1 MADSTTAPN
10 VHFTDSPNYSGD
22 TVLRLNIA
30 LIVCTS
36 TIVWTRLYV
45 RAFVAKA
52 FGLDDALA
60 LLAWGAV
67 TTLSA
72 LDIRLVQ
79 YGSGA
84 HLEFIPREDFEI
96 WFEGIVTNG
105 LIYLVGTGL
114 MRLSIV
120 AFLPR
125 LSQHRI
131 YVMLTYITGSLV
143 IAQTIGCLVYRL
155 TQCSPVTCVMNTY
168 GNRLSSPERLL
179 APQPPELN
187 DGSASDFRARPRL
200 CPDGVA
206 HLGHLHEDAVV
217 QEVFQLICVFS
228 EGFFVVASRT
238 QPIATTKMQ
247 QFLEDPTFNMS
258 TIGIW
263 TDLEGHVG
271 LWVASFPALQPLIR
285 MVSFRLDFR
294 SKLQSYG
301 HKGQYNNGNDGGCS
315 NGDAWPSAP
324 RSKSRYAGGG
334 SGVKAADS
342 NSERGLVSS
351 DGEIEGGGLEM
362 GSLKTAASRTREE
375 VGVDVRVD
383 KVKAHADHSTRP
395 STRVSK
401 SWVSL

>member
-1 MADSTTAPN
+1 MTDSTTAPK
-10 VHFTDSPNYSGD
+10 VHFMDSPNYSGD

-36 TIVWTRLYV
+36 AIVWTRLYV

-52 FGLDDALA
+52 LVLGDAVA

-84 HLEFIPREDFEI
+84 HLEFIPKEDFAI

-105 LIYLVGTGL
+105 LIYLIGTGL

-125 LSQHRI
+125 LSQDRI
-131 YVMLTYITGSLV
+131 YVMLTYITGSLI
-143 IAQTIGCLVYRL
+143 IAQSIGCVVYRL
-155 TQCSPVTCVMNTY
+155 TQCSPITHLRKPPFFPGKNCVPPSHQNSMMAAHQIS
-168 GNRLSSPERLL
+168 GL
-179 APQPPELN
+179 AL
-187 DGSASDFRARPRL
+187 DFSLMGLPIWVIYTRMLWSRR
-200 CPDGVA
+200 
-206 HLGHLHEDAVV
+206 
-217 QEVFQLICVFS
+217 VFQLICVFS
-228 EGFFVVASRT
+228 VGFFVVAIGCVRL
-238 QPIATTKMQ
+238 AMMKMQ

-285 MVSFRLDFR
+285 MVSFRLGFR

-301 HKGQYNNGNDGGCS
+301 HKGQYNNGNDGGRS
-315 NGDAWPSAP
+315 NGDAWPSAL
-324 RSKSRYAGGG
+324 RSKSRYTGGG

-342 NSERGLVSS
+342 NSERGLFSS
-351 DGEIEGGGLEM
+351 DGEIEGGGVELNSLE
-362 GSLKTAASRTREE
+362 TVASVIKKE

-383 KVKAHADHSTRP
+383 KAKAQDDHSTRP
-395 STRVSK
+395 STRGSK